1 MSDHPI
7 CHVEIPAID
16 PATASTFYADVFGW
30 QIQVDPTRNSH
41 MFHPQGGP
49 GGAFV
54 EVGETTGAK
63 IGEVLIYVSTDDIDA
78 TLAHA
83 EALGAKTL
91 TPKTEIPYGWFA
103 VFADPV
109 GNRIALYTA
118 PGHSS

>member
-41 MFHPQGGP
+41 LFQPQRGP

-54 EVGETTGAK
+54 EVGKTTDAR
-63 IGEVLIYVSTDDIDA
+63 IGEVLIYVFTDDIDA
-78 TLAHA
+78 TLARA

-91 TPKTEIPYGWFA
+91 TPKTEIPHGWFA

>member
-30 QIQVDPTRNSH
+30 QIQVDPTRTSH

-54 EVGETTGAK
+54 EVGETTGAR
-63 IGEVLIYVSTDDIDA
+63 IGEVLIYISTDDIDA